1 MRVHDV
7 WWLLQENEMCLF
19 TAYIMSLYYLC
30 HVMSLYCL
38 CHVYLLLM
46 SHFFTAHVMSLYCL
60 REVSSLPMSRLFT
73 AGKRGMER
81 TCHVKSLYC
90 LCHVSLLPISCLF
103 TAGKQGMER
112 NIQQR
117 AAGVDHVIA
126 LAQLHVQHP
135 PLSITYVTS
144 PTSHSVTFSR
154 DSSFDYSIESRRRHV
169 TIHQLHRVISH
180 TRDRRQKCNTL
191 QHTTT
196 HCNTPS
202 HVTRRVPALQPGVP
216 SFTAATRRWRA
227 EVSSR
232 PPCWK
237 PCFSPWKTCRFLT
250 SWEGK
255 RCCGYNKQQQK
266 QVHRFAT
273 SGSALN

>member
-1 MRVHDV
+1 MVASGKRD
-7 WWLLQENEMCLF
+7 
-19 TAYIMSLYYLC
+19 TSLYCLHHVSLLPMSC
-30 HVMSLYCL
+30 HVSYCL

-46 SHFFTAHVMSLYCL
+46 SRFFTAHVMSLYRL
-60 REVSSLPMSRLFT
+60 REVSPLPMSRLF
-73 AGKRGMER
+73 AAEKRGMKR
-81 TCHVKSLYC
+81 MCHVKSPYY
-90 LCHVSLLPISCLF
+90 LCHVSLLPTSCLF
-103 TAGKQGMER
+103 TAGKQDMER
-112 NIQQR
+112 NFQQR
-117 AAGVDHVIA
+117 AARVDHVIA

-135 PLSITYVTS
+135 QLSITDVTS
-144 PTSHSVTFSR
+144 PTSHSITFSR
-154 DSSFDYSIESRRRHV
+154 DSSFDYSTESHCRHV
-169 TIHQLHRVISH
+169 TIHQLHRIMSQ

-202 HVTRRVPALQPGVP
+202 HVTRRVPALQLGVP
-216 SFTAATRRWRA
+216 SFTAATRRRRA
-227 EVSSR
+227 EVSRR
-232 PPCWK
+232 PPCRK
-237 PCFSPWKTCRFLT
+237 PCFSPWKTSHFLT